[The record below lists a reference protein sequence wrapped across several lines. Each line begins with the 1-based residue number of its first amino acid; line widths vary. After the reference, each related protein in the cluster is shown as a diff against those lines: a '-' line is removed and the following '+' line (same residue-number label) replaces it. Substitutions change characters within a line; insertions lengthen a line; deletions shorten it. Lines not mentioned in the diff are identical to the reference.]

1 MQMKLTVLNFLKHM
15 GNKQIKEM
23 CQSFIPIRISQDW
36 IEIKSAIT
44 AIDLTKCSFLKK
56 FCLLTNK
63 TVLSANMGLTMIS
76 RIATLSPH
84 NIYTKYTYSYYSTF
98 CVCYPISVGF
108 IEFLRILY
116 EICVK
121 MLRCQVEILHL
132 KN

>member
-1 MQMKLTVLNFLKHM
+1 MQLKLTVLNFLKHM
-15 GNKQIKEM
+15 VTNKLRKCANHLYLSELA
-23 CQSFIPIRISQDW
+23 SDW

-44 AIDLTKCSFLKK
+44 AIDLTKCSFLTLLKK

-76 RIATLSPH
+76 RIAALSPH

-121 MLRCQVEILHL
+121 ML
-132 KN
+132 